1 MYIYIYMYVH
11 GSHQM
16 DSDSKPTALN
26 PRSASAQAWPSAISG
41 LTNRSWTALQA
52 QGERFLHNEVSTTR
66 FCLGLLARP
75 NCAWLAACLRIVRNL
90 PLCPP
95 PHLKSNEREANP
107 TANTMEPKRAK
118 ANRVSYRVHVQKR
131 WCVCVCVW
139 TRQGQLRKVH
149 QASGDVYL
157 LAVTST
163 TYPVHLG

>member
-1 MYIYIYMYVH
+1 MYVH

-131 WCVCVCVW
+131 
-139 TRQGQLRKVH
+139 
-149 QASGDVYL
+149 
-157 LAVTST
+157 
-163 TYPVHLG
+163 